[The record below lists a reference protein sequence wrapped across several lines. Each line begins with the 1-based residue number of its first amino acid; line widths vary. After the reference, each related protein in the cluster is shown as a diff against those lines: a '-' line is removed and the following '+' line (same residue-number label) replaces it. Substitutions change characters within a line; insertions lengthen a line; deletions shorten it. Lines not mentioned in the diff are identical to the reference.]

1 MPLPLA
7 ANNPAALQSLLAAI
21 VESSGDAIISRDLQ
35 GIVAS
40 WNPAAERIFGYSA
53 QEMIGHSINV
63 LIPPERHVDVALIP
77 DHIRQGQPI
86 CDFETVRL
94 RKDGTRILVSLTVS
108 PIRDAAGEIVAV
120 SSIARDI
127 TAQRRTE
134 QALRE
139 SEERWK
145 FALEGSGEGVWDW
158 NIQTGEANFSPRWKQ
173 MLGYTD
179 QELANE
185 LRTWEQLVHAED
197 LPQAQA
203 AIQAYLVG
211 DTAGFA
217 TEFRMRSKDGFWR
230 WILSRGK
237 IVSHTPEG
245 QPLRMIGT
253 HADITERKE
262 AELQARF
269 MAYHDRL
276 TGLPNRTLF
285 FDRLSHAISHAR
297 RNRKKVA
304 LLFGDLDGFKYVNDQ
319 HGHDAGDIVLKHVAA
334 RLVSCVRAVDTVAR
348 VGGDEFVVILGGIE
362 HVAEATTIASK
373 LIASVVQPI
382 TLTDA
387 AVVRVGL
394 SVGVSLYP
402 NHGTEMDTL
411 LAAAD
416 AAMYQS
422 KAAGRG
428 QLTVFDNS
436 GSRGSACDDWAG
448 LDAARCIGIAV
459 IDQQHQRLAALI
471 NRLNL
476 AVRDKVDE
484 AIVQEQFQELA
495 DYTAE
500 HFATEHELMERFHYP
515 GQSAH
520 DAIHARLL
528 ADTLQFRSRLNKGG
542 DLFVLQSLKDW
553 LMHHIQTED
562 RALGEFL
569 KTRM

>member
-197 LPQAQA
+197 LPVAQA
-203 AIQAYLVG
+203 AIQAYLSG
-211 DTAGFA
+211 DTTGYA
-217 TEFRMRSKDGFWR
+217 TEFRMRGKDGLWR
-230 WILSRGK
+230 WILARGK

-285 FDRLSHAISHAR
+285 FDRLSNAISQAR
-297 RNRKKVA
+297 RNREKVA
-304 LLFGDLDGFKYVNDQ
+304 LLFGDLDGFKAVNDQ
-319 HGHDAGDIVLKHVAA
+319 HGHDAGDVVLQHTAS
-334 RLVSCVRAVDTVAR
+334 RLVACVRAVDTVAR

-362 HVAEATTIASK
+362 HIAEATAVADK
-373 LIASVVQPI
+373 LIASVVQPVV
-382 TLTDA
+382 LSDA
-387 AVVRVGL
+387 LAVQVGL

-402 NHGTEMDTL
+402 DHGTEMDTL

-416 AAMYQS
+416 AAMYQA
-422 KAAGRG
+422 KAAGKG
-428 QLTVFDNS
+428 QHWVYT
-436 GSRGSACDDWAG
+436 GSDAEVLDVADWAG
-448 LDAARCIGIAV
+448 LDEAHAV
-459 IDQQHQRLAALI
+459 GVAIIDKQHQRLAALI
-471 NRLNL
+471 NQLNR
-476 AVRDKVDE
+476 AVRDKASE
-484 AIVQEQFQELA
+484 AAVQAKFQELA
-495 DYTAE
+495 AYTAK

-515 GQSAH
+515 SMAPH
-520 DAIHARLL
+520 DAIHRRLL
-528 ADTLQFRSRLNKGG
+528 ADTQHFRSRLNKGG

-553 LMHHIQTED
+553 LAHHIQTED

>member
-7 ANNPAALQSLLAAI
+7 TDNGAALQSLLAAI

-53 QEMIGHSINV
+53 QEMIGHSIDI

-77 DHIRQGQPI
+77 ERIRQGKPI

-108 PIRDAAGEIVAV
+108 PIRDAAGEIMAV
-120 SSIARDI
+120 SSIVRDI
-127 TAQRRTE
+127 TLQRRTE

-145 FALEGSGEGVWDW
+145 FAIEGSGEGVWDW
-158 NIQTGEANFSPRWKQ
+158 NIQTGEVNYSLRWKE

-179 QELANE
+179 QELPNA
-185 LRTWEQLVHAED
+185 LHTWEQLVHGED
-197 LPQAQA
+197 LPLAQA
-203 AIQAYLVG
+203 AIQACL
-211 DTAGFA
+211 AGETPGYA
-217 TEFRMRSKDGFWR
+217 TEFRMRTKDTLWR
-230 WILSRGK
+230 WILSRGM
-237 IVSHTPEG
+237 IVSRTLEG

-262 AELQARF
+262 AELQTRF

-285 FDRLSHAISHAR
+285 FDRLSYAISLAR
-297 RNRKKVA
+297 RNKKKVA
-304 LLFGDLDGFKYVNDQ
+304 LLFGDLDGFKRVNDQ
-319 HGHDAGDIVLKHVAA
+319 HGHDAGDIVLKHAAA

-348 VGGDEFVVILGGIE
+348 VGGDEFVVILGGID
-362 HVAEATTIASK
+362 HVAEASAVAAK

-382 TLTDA
+382 ALPDTQMA
-387 AVVRVGL
+387 RVGL
-394 SVGVSLYP
+394 SIGVSLYP
-402 NHGTEMDTL
+402 DHGTEMDTL

-422 KAAGRG
+422 KAAGKG
-428 QLTVFDNS
+428 QLRVFDGS
-436 GSRGSACDDWAG
+436 GGERIACEDWAD
-448 LDAARCIGIAV
+448 LDEDHCVGVTV
-459 IDQQHQRLAALI
+459 IDQQHRRLTTLI
-471 NRLNL
+471 NQLNL
-476 AVRDKVDE
+476 AVRDRAADTTVRDL
-484 AIVQEQFQELA
+484 FQELA
-495 DYTAE
+495 TSTAE
-500 HFATEHELMERFHYP
+500 HFAAEHDLMERFHYP
-515 GQSAH
+515 GMAPH
-520 DAIHARLL
+520 DAIHGRLL
-528 ADTLQFRSRLNKGG
+528 ADTMHFRSRLNKGG

-569 KTRM
+569 KSRM

>member
-1 MPLPLA
+1 MPLP
-7 ANNPAALQSLLAAI
+7 PAADTASALQALLAAI

-40 WNPAAERIFGYSA
+40 WNPAAERIFGYTA
-53 QEMIGHSINV
+53 AEMMGHSIDI

-77 DHIRQGQPI
+77 DRIRQGQPI

-120 SSIARDI
+120 SSIVRDI
-127 TAQRRTE
+127 TVQRRTE
-134 QALRE
+134 QALHE

-173 MLGYTD
+173 MLGYAD
-179 QELANE
+179 HELANT
-185 LRTWEQLVHAED
+185 LHTWEQLVCSED

-203 AIQAYLVG
+203 TIQAYLAG
-211 DTAGFA
+211 DTPGFA
-217 TEFRMRSKDGFWR
+217 TEFRMRSKAGLWL
-230 WILSRGK
+230 WILSRGM
-237 IVSHTPEG
+237 IVSRTPEG
-245 QPLRMIGT
+245 KPLRMIGT

-262 AELQARF
+262 AELQTRF

-304 LLFGDLDGFKYVNDQ
+304 LLFGDLDGFKHVNDQ

-348 VGGDEFVVILGGIE
+348 VGGDEFVVILGGLE
-362 HVAEATTIASK
+362 HMAEATAVASK

-382 TLTDA
+382 ELTDA
-387 AVVRVGL
+387 ASVRVGL
-394 SVGVSLYP
+394 SIGVSLYP

-422 KAAGRG
+422 KAAGKG
-428 QLTVFDNS
+428 QLRVFDNS
-436 GSRGSACDDWAG
+436 ASGAVASDDWAG
-448 LDAARCIGIAV
+448 LDDAHFIGIAV
-459 IDQQHQRLAALI
+459 IDQQHRRLATLI
-471 NRLNL
+471 NQLNL
-476 AVRDKVDE
+476 AVRDKADE
-484 AIVQEQFQELA
+484 AIVQELFQELA
-495 DYTAE
+495 AYTAE
-500 HFATEHELMERFHYP
+500 HFATEHELMERYHYP
-515 GQSAH
+515 GQAPH
-520 DAIHARLL
+520 DAIHGRLL
-528 ADTLQFRSRLNKGG
+528 ADTLHFRSRLNKGG